1 MRTLLGSFLV
11 YLVIKLFLLSVA
23 SVVSFLLRWL
33 FPTVDIGMGLLIGLL
48 ATGMTL
54 HFLGRLTSW
63 LRWYSLVD
71 DRIEPDFSPP
81 PVMIVE
87 PPTRRRGRR
96 PRS

>member
-1 MRTLLGSFLV
+1 MRSLLGSFLI

-23 SVVSFLLRWL
+23 SAVGFLLHWL
-33 FPTVDIGMGLLIGLL
+33 IPTIDLGIGLLIGLL

-54 HFLGRLTSW
+54 HFFGRLTSW